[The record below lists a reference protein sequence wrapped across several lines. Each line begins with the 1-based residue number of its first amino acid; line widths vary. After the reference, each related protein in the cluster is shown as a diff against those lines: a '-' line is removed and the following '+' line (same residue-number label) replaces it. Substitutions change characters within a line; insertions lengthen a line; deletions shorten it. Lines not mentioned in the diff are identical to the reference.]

1 MQNILRELQVQNP
14 DVDDVIIWRD
24 RQSGTFTIKDQDRL
38 AKLSLTRGRCY
49 DQNLLRFSAKNFR
62 FSSKTNI
69 MIKFGHNLAL
79 FRQNERWQFFL
90 QFLLAEIF
98 LKIITSVPE

>member
-38 AKLSLTRGRCY
+38 AKLWGVFKKKADMDY
-49 DQNLLRFSAKNFR
+49 AKFS
-62 FSSKTNI
+62 
-69 MIKFGHNLAL
+69 
-79 FRQNERWQFFL
+79 
-90 QFLLAEIF
+90 
-98 LKIITSVPE
+98 